1 MKKQISRALLGIAA
15 TLALTVAAYAQT
27 ARAVV
32 VQIPFDFVAGQ
43 KELPAGRYRVSRV
56 RSEAEITILIR
67 SEDGRASAVVLT
79 NTGEGNPRAAALTFR
94 RHGDRY
100 FLAAISMPG
109 ISSVRE
115 LPKSG
120 GERRVERE
128 LVEQTRS
135 KEGSGESKTITVA
148 GRMQ

>member
-56 RSEAEITILIR
+56 RSEAESTILIK
-67 SEDGRASAVVLT
+67 SEDGRTAAVVLT
-79 NTGEGNPRAAALTFR
+79 NTGESSPRAATLTFR
-94 RHGDRY
+94 QHGGSY

-109 ISSVRE
+109 TSSVRE

-120 GERRVERE
+120 GERRAERE
-128 LVEQTRS
+128 LIEQAKS
-135 KEGSGESKTITVA
+135 NGGSGESKTVTVA
-148 GRMQ
+148 GSMQ